1 MVVYNFEVLLLFWLL
16 SLITIILYCRCA
28 LLQSSQPEKP
38 ETPPVQRQARRN
50 VPRACPTSIP
60 PLFFRSSGDDLGNSV
75 AADSTGVY
83 LAGTASVQSNDTG
96 ADEQDDTDAFVVK
109 YNSTGGL
116 LWKTSWGTSEPDLG
130 NGVAVDDGSGL
141 VYVVGTTRGAMGADV
156 MVPGSGGDGGEGGGG
171 ESGDSGGAGSAVNA
185 GASDVFLTCLNAEEG
200 VIQWTVQFGSAA
212 ADVGNRV
219 AVGSRGGVFL
229 VGQLG
234 DDDDTS
240 LAGPRAFL
248 AKYDY
253 LGNAQVRG

>member
-1 MVVYNFEVLLLFWLL
+1 M
-16 SLITIILYCRCA
+16 
-28 LLQSSQPEKP
+28 
-38 ETPPVQRQARRN
+38 
-50 VPRACPTSIP
+50 
-60 PLFFRSSGDDLGNSV
+60 

-130 NGVAVDDGSGL
+130 NGVAVDGGSGL
-141 VYVVGTTRGAMGADV
+141 VYVVGTTRGSMGADV
-156 MVPGSGGDGGEGGGG
+156 MVPGSGEGGEGEEGGG
-171 ESGDSGGAGSAVNA
+171 ENGDSGGGGGAVNA
-185 GASDVFLTCLNAEEG
+185 GASDVFLTCLGAADGE
-200 VIQWTVQFGSAA
+200 IRWTQQFGSAA

-219 AVGSRGGVFL
+219 AVGPRGGVFL

-240 LAGPRAFL
+240 LAGARAFL

-253 LGNAQVRG
+253 LGNAQVCR